1 MQGRFNICKSINVTY
16 HIKKMKDKNHVIIS
30 VGTEK
35 VFDEILH
42 PVMIKTLTILHRKG
56 TYLGIPIVVQQK

>member
-1 MQGRFNICKSINVTY
+1 
-16 HIKKMKDKNHVIIS
+16 MKDKNHVIIS